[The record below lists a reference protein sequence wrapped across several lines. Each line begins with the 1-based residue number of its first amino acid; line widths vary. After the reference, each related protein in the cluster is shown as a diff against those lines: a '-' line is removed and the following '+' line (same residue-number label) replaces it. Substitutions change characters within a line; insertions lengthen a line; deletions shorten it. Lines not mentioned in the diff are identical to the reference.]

1 MTDLDTSIRRT
12 KPDDIIGPAF
22 LAASMIEERAP
33 DIVEA
38 LNDMPL
44 DLATAVL
51 LRLPPERAIEVLDQ
65 PGLER
70 EPEIVTLMPRAIAAG
85 LLAGVSADRV
95 ADIFHQVE
103 EPHGSELLELL
114 DPDTRVT
121 IRRLLEYPR
130 DTAGSI
136 MTTEFASVPSTYT
149 VQQTLDYIR
158 HVESSR
164 ETVYAIY
171 VLDPLSKNLVK
182 TITLRRLITGDPQAP
197 VLSVARPGRLIT
209 ATPLMDREDV
219 ARLISK
225 YDLLAVPV
233 VDHGRVIGIVT
244 VDDVIDAIVAES
256 TEDVQK
262 FGGMA
267 AINEPYMEIG
277 FWQMMKKRGG
287 WLCALFLSEM
297 LTASA
302 MQGYEGELEKAIV
315 LTLFIPLIMSSGGN
329 SGSQATSLLIRALA
343 LRELRIRDW
352 WRVALREIPNGLAL
366 GAMLGLVGIV
376 RISLWQHLGLYDYGE
391 HWPGRA
397 DRRYNAGGDRHVGS
411 LTGSMLPFIL
421 QRIGFD
427 PASASAPFSNSSTSR
442 TGIYF
447 TVASMILRERC
458 FSEEGWEALAD
469 ARRRSRVI

>member
-1 MTDLDTSIRRT
+1 MTD
-12 KPDDIIGPAF
+12 PDVQDAVAKADDMANPAF

-38 LNDMPL
+38 LNDMPPE
-44 DLATAVL
+44 LAVAVL
-51 LRLPPERAIEVLDQ
+51 LHLPPDRAIEVLDQ
-65 PGLER
+65 PGLDR
-70 EPEIVTLMPRAIAAG
+70 EPELVTLMPREAAAS
-85 LLAGVSADRV
+85 LLAGVSADRL
-95 ADIFHQVE
+95 ADIFHQVK
-103 EPHGSELLELL
+103 EPHCTALLDLL
-114 DPDTRVT
+114 DPDTRVN
-121 IRRLLEYPR
+121 IRRLLEYPK

-136 MTTEFASVPSTYT
+136 MTTEFVSVPSTYT
-149 VQQTLDYIR
+149 VRQTLDYIR

-182 TITLRRLITGDPQAP
+182 TITLRRLITADPDAP

-209 ATPLMDREDV
+209 VAPLMDREEV

-244 VDDVIDAIVAES
+244 VDDIIDAIVQET

-267 AINEPYMEIG
+267 AIDEPYMEIG

-343 LRELRIRDW
+343 LRDVHLRDW

-376 RISLWQHLGLYDYGE
+376 RISLWQVLGFYDYGE
-391 HWPGRA
+391 HWALVALTVGTA
-397 DRRYNAGGDRHVGS
+397 LVGIVMFGS

-427 PASASAPFSNSSTSR
+427 PASASAPFVATLVDV
-442 TGIYF
+442 TGLVIYF
-447 TVASMILRERC
+447 TVASIILR
-458 FSEEGWEALAD
+458 GTLL
-469 ARRRSRVI
+469 

>member
-1 MTDLDTSIRRT
+1 MLFGT
-12 KPDDIIGPAF
+12 KAIDPVTAANDMANPAF
-22 LAASMIEERAP
+22 LAASMLAERAP

-38 LNDMPL
+38 INDMPSA
-44 DLATAVL
+44 LAVAVL
-51 LRLPPERAIEVLDQ
+51 LKMPADRAIEVLDQ
-65 PGLER
+65 PGLDR
-70 EPEIVTLMPRAIAAG
+70 EPELISLMPRATAG
-85 LLAGVSADRV
+85 SLLAGVSADRV
-95 ADIFHQVE
+95 ADIFHHVK
-103 EPHGSELLELL
+103 EPHCSELLDLL
-114 DPDTRVT
+114 DTDTRAN
-121 IRRLLEYPR
+121 IQRLLAYPAG
-130 DTAGSI
+130 TAGSI

-171 VLDPLSKNLVK
+171 VLDPLTDKLVRS
-182 TITLRRLITGDPQAP
+182 IALRRLITGDPDAP
-197 VLSVARPGRLIT
+197 VLSVARPGKLISVQ
-209 ATPLMDREDV
+209 PSLDREEV

-233 VDHGRVIGIVT
+233 VDHGRIIGIVT
-244 VDDVIDAIVAES
+244 VDDVIDAIVQEN
-256 TEDVQK
+256 TEDVQR

-267 AINEPYMEIG
+267 AINVPYMEIG
-277 FWQMMKKRGG
+277 FWQMMIKRGG

-343 LRELRIRDW
+343 LRQLELKDW
-352 WRVALREIPNGLAL
+352 WRVALREIPAGLAL
-366 GAMLGLVGIV
+366 GAMLGLVGIM
-376 RISLWQHLGLYDYGE
+376 RITVWQYFGLYDYGE
-391 HWPGRA
+391 HWPLIALTVCTALIGI
-397 DRRYNAGGDRHVGS
+397 VMFGS

-427 PASASAPFSNSSTSR
+427 AASASAPFVATLVDV
-442 TGIYF
+442 TGLVIYF
-447 TVASMILRERC
+447 SVASIILR
-458 FSEEGWEALAD
+458 GTLL
-469 ARRRSRVI
+469 